1 MICVPGRSEYSNPCR
16 ETVHYFLGEPM
27 LGDFLADG
35 LEEFAGWPDERITPD
50 SSSPSGRDE
59 DERTQR

>member
-1 MICVPGRSEYSNPCR
+1 
-16 ETVHYFLGEPM
+16 VHYFLGEPM

-35 LEEFAGWPDERITPD
+35 FEEFAAWPDERITPG
-50 SSSPSGRDE
+50 SSSPSGRDK